1 MANDR
6 QCKLCDWIKNRVIKR
21 IRSYTEV
28 VYVHGDDLEP
38 FEFLRSW
45 NGGEGSPL
53 AKAVE
58 LREAAEELVEAR
70 VAEAR
75 IYGRTWRQIGEDLG
89 VSHQAALKRYG
100 KAGQLPLED

>member
-1 MANDR
+1 MVSER

-28 VYVHGDDLEP
+28 VYVRADDMEP
-38 FEFLRSW
+38 FDFLRSW

-53 AKAVE
+53 AKAAE
-58 LREAAEELVEAR
+58 LRDAAEELVAAR

-75 IYGRTWRQIGEDLG
+75 IFGRTWREIGDDLG

-100 KAGQLPLED
+100 KVGQLPLED